1 MEAHKETPM
10 NRATFASLALAAAAL
25 SLAACADK
33 KKSEPAP
40 APAVA
45 APVTYEDSATVAMT
59 AKVEALDYSTRRI
72 TLRDSSGRAST
83 FIVGQ
88 QVQRLNEVKVGDRVT
103 ADYYVAYAAELRAPT
118 DEEKANPLVV
128 LQQTAK
134 APAGTAPAGGALRV
148 TRAVVT
154 VEGIDR
160 PTKSVTVK
168 GPGGNLFVVE
178 SGKPENLSKI
188 KVGDTI
194 VVVYAEAL
202 AVTLEKPAAK

>member
-1 MEAHKETPM
+1 MMKNTTIRHT
-10 NRATFASLALAAAAL
+10 LAAAVIGAGL
-25 SLAACADK
+25 SVSVFAQ
-33 KKSEPAP
+33 AP
-40 APAVA
+40 APL
-45 APVTYEDSATVAMT
+45 TREDSVKVSVTATVT
-59 AKVEALDYSTRRI
+59 AIDMAKRELTLKKASGELVTLTVDTR
-72 TLRDSSGRAST
+72 
-83 FIVGQ
+83 
-88 QVQRLNEVKVGDRVT
+88 VQRLNEVKVGDKVT
-103 ADYYVAYAAELRAPT
+103 ADYYVAYAAELRPPT

-160 PTKSVTVK
+160 PTKSITVK

-178 SGKPENLSKI
+178 AAKPENLTKI
-188 KVGDTI
+188 KIGDTI

>member
-1 MEAHKETPM
+1 MKNTMIRHI
-10 NRATFASLALAAAAL
+10 LAAAVM
-25 SLAACADK
+25 SVGLAVSVFAQ
-33 KKSEPAP
+33 AP
-40 APAVA
+40 APL
-45 APVTYEDSATVAMT
+45 TREDSVKVSVTATVT
-59 AKVEALDYSTRRI
+59 AIDMAKREVTLKKPSGELI
-72 TLRDSSGRAST
+72 TLTVDTR
-83 FIVGQ
+83 
-88 QVQRLNEVKVGDRVT
+88 VQRLNEVKVGDRVT
-103 ADYYVAYAAELRAPT
+103 ADYYVAYAAELRPPT

-168 GPGGNLFVVE
+168 GPGGNLFTVE
-178 SGKPENLSKI
+178 STKPENLTKI